1 MATPWDT
8 LAPTYIKRLAADVNI
23 TPEQAAGIFGQLG
36 HESAG
41 LQAINEYKPVVP
53 GSRGG
58 FGWAQW
64 TGPRRR
70 QFESWASQNK
80 ADVSDPETN
89 YQFLLHE
96 LTQTPEGRV
105 LADIRSAP
113 DAITAGRVF
122 TDRFL
127 RPGVPAYESRDSW
140 TQKALDLV
148 LPTAQAGTL
157 PENQEMNISDRIQR
171 ARDAG
176 FNDEEILQRI
186 QSNADMAKRIQ
197 RARDAGFSDE
207 EIFGRMGLSMGG
219 QQAAEVEQQ
228 TQPQERSFVES
239 MGDSL
244 REIPRQ
250 AGLTARYGME
260 GLGQAA
266 GVLTEPIRQGLNMG
280 LRAAGLPEAAP
291 TAAVMSSAADA
302 LGLPTPQTANERVVG
317 DVTRLMAG
325 AGGVAGTSN
334 MLARGATGATQGV
347 LNTLGSNP
355 GSQVASA
362 MGAGA
367 AGGSVRESGGGPVA
381 QGVAALAGGL
391 AAPAALSGAQSVA
404 RSVQGRLA
412 AMRPEQ
418 LDDAIAHSLQ
428 QAGIDW
434 RQVPERVRQQ
444 LRQEAGQALRSG
456 NDLDPTAMARLAD
469 FRRIEGATP
478 TRGMLTQD
486 PGQVTREMNLAK
498 QQATTGASG
507 TRNLSQ
513 LQAGNNAALVRAL
526 NTMGADSADDAVSA
540 GQRAI
545 DALQARIGSRQARIN
560 DLYGLARDSAGRSF
574 PLNGA
579 AFTQRAGQLLDD
591 NLVAGSLPAD
601 VRNHLNRIAQGE
613 VPFTVDYAEQLK
625 TMMGRL
631 QRNTSD
637 GSARYALGLVRQAL
651 DDTPV
656 MPLGGQTAAAGAR
669 AVNPGNLPAV
679 ADDATLGA
687 EAIAAFNQARSANR
701 SLMRQIER
709 TPALKDL
716 YEGRIAP
723 DNFTQK
729 YVIGS
734 GAKASDVQR
743 LGRMLAAEPQAKNA
757 VRTSITQY
765 LKDRALSGQPDDI
778 GAAKFS
784 AAQYAKALKQIGDRK
799 LSAFFD
805 PQEIEQL
812 HAISRVGRLMT
823 NQPIGSAVNNSNTS
837 AALVGRALDMLGT
850 AGRNFRLLGIGEQ
863 VGAVQSGL
871 QQRAA
876 QRIGPSLA
884 LPPPQSTPGSRL
896 IPASL
901 YGSLLAAPG
910 VPRREDQRSP

>member
-8 LAPTYIKRLAADVNI
+8 LAPIYIKRLADDVGI
-23 TPEQAAGIFGQLG
+23 TPEQSAGIFGQLG
-36 HESAG
+36 YESAG
-41 LQAINEYKPVVP
+41 LQAINEYQPVVP

-70 QFESWASQNK
+70 AFESWAAENR
-80 ADVSDPETN
+80 ADVSDPEAN

-96 LTQTPEGRV
+96 LTATPEGRV
-105 LADIRSAP
+105 LDDIRQAP
-113 DAITAGRVF
+113 DAISAGRTF

-127 RPGVPAYESRDSW
+127 RPGIPAYENRDSW
-140 TQKALDLV
+140 TQKAMNLIM
-148 LPTAQAGTL
+148 PTAQAGTL
-157 PENQEMNISDRIQR
+157 PENQTMSMSD
-171 ARDAG
+171 
-176 FNDEEILQRI
+176 
-186 QSNADMAKRIQ
+186 RIQ

-207 EIFGRMGLSMGG
+207 EILQRIQGNADMAQRIQRARDAGFSDDEIFGRMGLSVG
-219 QQAAEVEQQ
+219 QQQPAPATQQ
-228 TQPQERSFVES
+228 SADRSFVERA
-239 MGDSL
+239 GDAL

-250 AGLTARYGME
+250 VGLTARYGME

-266 GVLTEPIRQGLNMG
+266 GVLTEPIRQGLNVG

-291 TAAVMSSAADA
+291 TAGVMSAAADT
-302 LGLPTPQTANERVVG
+302 LGLPTPQNANERVVG

-325 AGGVAGTSN
+325 AGGVAGTAGA
-334 MLARGATGATQGV
+334 LARGATGATQGA
-347 LNTLGSNP
+347 LSALAANP
-355 GSQVASA
+355 GQQVASA

-367 AGGSVRESGGGPVA
+367 AGGAVRESGGGPVA

-418 LDDAIAHSLQ
+418 LDDAIAHSLR

-444 LRQEAGQALRSG
+444 LRQEAGQALRTG
-456 NDLDPTAMARLAD
+456 RDLDPAAMARLAD

-486 PGQVTREMNLAK
+486 PGQITREMNLAK
-498 QQATTGASG
+498 QQANTGATG
-507 TRNLSQ
+507 GRNLSQ
-513 LQAGNNAALVRAL
+513 IQADNNAALVRAL
-526 NTMGADSADDAVSA
+526 GTMGAGSADDAVSA

-560 DLYGLARDSAGRSF
+560 DLYDLARDSAGRSF

-591 NLVAGSLPAD
+591 NLVAGALPGD

-625 TMMGRL
+625 TMIGRL

-656 MPLGGQTAAAGAR
+656 MPLGRQTAAAGAR

-687 EAIAAFNQARSANR
+687 EAVAAFNQARSANR

-709 TPALKDL
+709 TPALKAL
-716 YEGRIAP
+716 YEGNISP
-723 DNFTQK
+723 DNFVQK
-729 YVIGS
+729 YVVGS
-734 GAKASDVQR
+734 TAKAADVQR
-743 LGRMLAAEPQAKNA
+743 LGRMLAAEPGARDA
-757 VRTSITQY
+757 VRTSITQH
-765 LKDRALSGQPDDI
+765 LKSKALSGVPDDI

-784 AAQYAKALKQIGDRK
+784 PAQYAKALRQIGDRK
-799 LSAFFD
+799 LRAFFD

-812 HAISRVGRLMT
+812 HAISRVGRLMV
-823 NQPIGSAVNNSNTS
+823 NQPVGSAVNNSNTS
-837 AALVGRALDMLGT
+837 AALMGRMLDMMGRA
-850 AGRNFRLLGIGEQ
+850 GRGVKLLGVGDQIG
-863 VGAVQSGL
+863 AIQSGL

-876 QRIGPSLA
+876 QRIPGALSL
-884 LPPPQSTPGSRL
+884 PTPGPGTNRL

-910 VPRREDQRSP
+910 VPRREDERSP